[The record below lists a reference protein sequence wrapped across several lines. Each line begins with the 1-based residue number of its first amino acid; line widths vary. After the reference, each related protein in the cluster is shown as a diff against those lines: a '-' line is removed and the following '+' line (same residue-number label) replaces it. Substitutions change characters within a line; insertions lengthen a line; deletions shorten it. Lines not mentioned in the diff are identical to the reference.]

1 MSKHNFF
8 DELGQKISETIAN
21 SPAKDIEK
29 NIKSLLSSAFTK
41 MDLVTRE
48 EFETQQQVLLKTREQ
63 LVILEQKIIELEQK
77 NNQPQP

>member
-29 NIKSLLSSAFTK
+29 NIKSLLGSAFTK

-63 LVILEQKIIELEQK
+63 LAILEQKMIELEQK
-77 NNQPQP
+77 SNQQQS

>member
-29 NIKSLLSSAFTK
+29 NIKSLLGSAFNK

-63 LVILEQKIIELEQK
+63 LAILEQKIIELEQK
-77 NNQPQP
+77 NSQQ